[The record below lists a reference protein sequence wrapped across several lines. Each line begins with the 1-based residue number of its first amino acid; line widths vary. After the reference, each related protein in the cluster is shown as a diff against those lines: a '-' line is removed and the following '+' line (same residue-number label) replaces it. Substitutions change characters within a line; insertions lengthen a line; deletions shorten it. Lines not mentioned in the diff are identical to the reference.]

1 MLLAEGLSK
10 ADTRKIQLSEV
21 SVGSLVQKSLISKLS
36 FYPFPFSRT
45 FSSFFLKPDIELR
58 EASIF
63 DVVMSLIFYSM
74 GFIITMETNLQGCL

>member
-21 SVGSLVQKSLISKLS
+21 SLGSLVQKNLISKLS

-45 FSSFFLKPDIELR
+45 FSSFLKPDIELR
-58 EASIF
+58 EALDIF

-74 GFIITMETNLQGCL
+74 GFTITMETNIQGCL